1 MGRMSKLERQLFV
14 RLLWSLLA
22 VLLLLSMVFLGLAMY
37 KTQKAWQNNFTEAA
51 TMTSRAL
58 NSLVTDLAGSGAIT
72 ATTILNKPVVMDLLR
87 AAQFTDY
94 ENSVVLDGSQHVLY
108 NSTGAGYNL
117 TSADIA
123 RWNERADKANGAV
136 VDDNPAGLFAQL
148 FQSTFIR
155 AVTFDI
161 DAQRHKYTLIT
172 AAQAPHIFQLFT
184 EVAINLL
191 LMVFGAFIILAL
203 SLRFFI
209 RKILKSINI
218 INDYLAH
225 EAQNPQ
231 PRKLELATDNELQTI
246 AEHLNYY
253 IEELEERNA
262 QQVMFSANASH
273 QLRTPLTVISAH
285 AEALAA
291 GIATA
296 AEVKDFAETILKNC
310 ERMQKTTDA
319 LLLLTRIDSQAANG
333 LPKARTD
340 IAAVVREQ
348 LDTVIS
354 TYSQKCLHIEKII
367 PDELDMETN
376 QQLLT
381 QLIHNILENAAKYTP
396 AAGEITVS
404 LTELPTQI
412 VFLVKDNGIGIAAAD
427 LPRIFDRFY
436 RADKSH
442 SQAIKGSGLGLA
454 IVRQI
459 VDLLGAE
466 ISVTSEEGR
475 GTEFVVVFPC

>member
-1 MGRMSKLERQLFV
+1 MSKLERQLFV

-22 VLLLLSMVFLGLAMY
+22 VLLLLSVFFVGLAMY

-51 TMTSRAL
+51 TMTARAL
-58 NSLVTDLAGSGAIT
+58 KSLVTDLAGSGSDSAE
-72 ATTILNKPVVMDLLR
+72 TIPNKPVVADLLR

-94 ENSVVLDGSQHVLY
+94 ENSVVLDGSQRVLY
-108 NSTGAGYNL
+108 NSAGAGYNL
-117 TSADIA
+117 TPEDIA

-136 VDDNPAGLFAQL
+136 VDDNPTGLFEQL
-148 FQSTFIR
+148 FQTTFIR

-161 DAQRHKYTLIT
+161 DAQHQRYTLIT

-184 EVAINLL
+184 EVAKNVL
-191 LMVFGAFIILAL
+191 LMVVAAFVILAL

-209 RKILKSINI
+209 RKILNNINI
-218 INDYLAH
+218 INDFLVH

-231 PRKLELATDNELQTI
+231 PRKLELSTGNELQTI

-253 IEELEERNA
+253 IEELEKRNT

-273 QLRTPLTVISAH
+273 QLRTPLTVISSH
-285 AEALAA
+285 AQALAA

-296 AEVKDFAETILKNC
+296 DEVKEFGETILKNC

-319 LLLLTRIDSQAANG
+319 LLLLTRIDSQSIGG
-333 LPKARTD
+333 LPKTLTN
-340 IAAVVREQ
+340 IAALVREQ
-348 LDTVIS
+348 LDAIVN
-354 TYSQKCLHIEKII
+354 TYSHKGLVIERII
-367 PDELDMETN
+367 PDELYLDTN
-376 QQLLT
+376 PQLIT
-381 QLIHNILENAAKYTP
+381 QVIHNILENAAKYTL
-396 AAGEITVS
+396 AAGRITVKLYEENARTIFS
-404 LTELPTQI
+404 
-412 VFLVKDNGIGIAAAD
+412 VKDSGIGIAKDD

-442 SQAIKGSGLGLA
+442 SQTVKGSGLGLA

-459 VDLLGAE
+459 VDLLGGE
-466 ISVTSEEGR
+466 IIVNSEEGT
-475 GTEFVVVFPC
+475 GTEFIVIFPG